1 MARSAPSFDQA
12 TQHLLSDAAVRVG
25 AEYGHDATALLD
37 HFILAAYDITHGV
50 HSAKVYLRLL
60 AGAGVAGL
68 PSESTVQRAIT
79 RMRSRLS
86 GTKNGTKNG
95 VASGTASRGTG
106 GSTIA
111 TTSTAPAGAAFV
123 SEDVVRHL
131 AKAMALLS
139 TNIFDA
145 GDLDVPHRSDAVSK
159 PEDRSTVERLELE
172 IHSLR
177 MQVEGLRAQLMAAR
191 MALAQLLNSGL
202 PSASSDR
209 FRGTRL

>member
-86 GTKNGTKNG
+86 GTKNEA
-95 VASGTASRGTG
+95 ASGTASRGTG

-145 GDLDVPHRSDAVSK
+145 GDLEVPHRSDAVSK
-159 PEDRSTVERLELE
+159 PEDRSTIERLELE

-191 MALAQLLNSGL
+191 MALAQLLNSGM

>member
-1 MARSAPSFDQA
+1 M
-12 TQHLLSDAAVRVG
+12 LSDAAARAG

-50 HSAKVYLRLL
+50 HSAKVYLKLL

-79 RMRSRLS
+79 RMRSKLKQH
-86 GTKNGTKNG
+86 GP
-95 VASGTASRGTG
+95 ASAAATG
-106 GSTIA
+106 AAATVPTGS
-111 TTSTAPAGAAFV
+111 AFV

-145 GDLDVPHRSDAVSK
+145 GDFDLPHRSDVVSK
-159 PEDRSTVERLELE
+159 TDDHSVVERLELE

-202 PSASSDR
+202 PSTSSDR

>member
-37 HFILAAYDITHGV
+37 HFILAAYDITHGI
-50 HSAKVYLRLL
+50 HSAKVYLNLL
-60 AGAGVAGL
+60 ARAGVAGL

-79 RMRSRLS
+79 RMRSKLKQQA
-86 GTKNGTKNG
+86 T
-95 VASGTASRGTG
+95 ASGSTLTA
-106 GSTIA
+106 
-111 TTSTAPAGAAFV
+111 TSTAPTGSAFV

-145 GDLDVPHRSDAVSK
+145 NDLEFPHRADAKST
-159 PEDRSTVERLELE
+159 PEDRSAVERLELE